1 MTNEGSRQTM
11 YDMALNLLNEGVLTA
26 IIPTRTADGKQAG
39 LYALTVDLETRP
51 QMREWAKSTRKG
63 DRAGMALGMVTC
75 AVHACKDAGLELRRA
90 P

>member
-1 MTNEGSRQTM
+1 MTNEGSGRTM
-11 YDMALNLLNEGVLTA
+11 YEIALNLLNEGTLTA
-26 IIPTRTADGKQAG
+26 IIPTRTADGTQVG

-51 QMREWAKSTRKG
+51 EMRRWATSTRQA
-63 DRAGMALGMVTC
+63 DRAGMAIGIATC

>member
-1 MTNEGSRQTM
+1 MTKPAGRTM
-11 YDMALNLLNEGVLTA
+11 YEIALDLLDEGVLTA
-26 IIPTRTADGKQAG
+26 IIPTSTKDGSQAG

-51 QMREWAKSTRKG
+51 DMRRWANSKRQG

-75 AVHACKDAGLELRRA
+75 AVHACNDAGLELRRA